1 MIFKSDCG
9 SGLVAVPKTV
19 ILSFS
24 ISACVVGP
32 IVIICNKLETWYTY
46 NINYQTNI
54 FVSTFR
60 EIIFNQSFD
69 LKINKIKQ

>member
-32 IVIICNKLETWYTY
+32 IAIICNKLET
-46 NINYQTNI
+46 
-54 FVSTFR
+54 
-60 EIIFNQSFD
+60 
-69 LKINKIKQ
+69 